1 MKVVIIG
8 TNHARGLYIF
18 KNSDGEYGYFELLS
32 GCDLEIDDAL
42 IGDFN
47 ALAGEIVRKA
57 DTGEEIEVFIEDY
70 CSLQVAKERVFR

>member
-1 MKVVIIG
+1 MKAVIIG
-8 TNHARGLYIF
+8 TNYARGLYIF